1 VVSAPSGK
9 IDEPVEENLVAKIS
23 VSQFSSN
30 LINSFLFLQFLGR
43 EKINNLSP

>member
-9 IDEPVEENLVAKIS
+9 IDEPVEEDLAAKIS

-30 LINSFLFLQFLGR
+30 LVNSFLFLLFLGR
-43 EKINNLSP
+43 EKIKNLSP